1 MQTTPEHRQPDAD
14 STGRVQS
21 IDRAF
26 MVLRELASTPQG
38 ATALDLSRRTGIERT
53 TVHRLLKTL
62 VHWDMV
68 TADDGAYAL
77 GPECLLF
84 ATAHASRLNVRRA
97 ALPYAVELQEKVLH
111 GRSALVSISVPARD
125 RVIIVERIWTPR
137 TPMNVIID
145 IGNQF
150 PIDDCASGKAILSTY
165 ADDLCLATLG
175 QARFD
180 KVRPALRKI
189 RQAGGFCATVGQY
202 KRGLASLACPFQGRS
217 PAALGAIVVSGLDL
231 DDCLDTGS
239 SLAQHLYRACENVSS
254 ALQHG

>member
-1 MQTTPEHRQPDAD
+1 
-14 STGRVQS
+14 
-21 IDRAF
+21 
-26 MVLRELASTPQG
+26 MVLRELAGTPQG

-68 TADDGAYAL
+68 TADDGIYAL
-77 GPECLLF
+77 GSECLLF

-125 RVIIVERIWTPR
+125 RVIIAERLWTPR
-137 TPMNVIID
+137 TPMNVIMD

-150 PIDDCASGKAILSTY
+150 AIDDCASGKSILSTY
-165 ADDLCLATLG
+165 PDDLCLATLG

-180 KVRPALRKI
+180 AIRPVLRKI
-189 RQAGGFCATVGQY
+189 RQAGGFCATVGRY
-202 KRGLASLACPFQGRS
+202 KRGLASLACPFRGRG
-217 PAALGAIVVSGLDL
+217 PAALGAIVVSGLEL
-231 DDCLDTGS
+231 DDCLDTDS